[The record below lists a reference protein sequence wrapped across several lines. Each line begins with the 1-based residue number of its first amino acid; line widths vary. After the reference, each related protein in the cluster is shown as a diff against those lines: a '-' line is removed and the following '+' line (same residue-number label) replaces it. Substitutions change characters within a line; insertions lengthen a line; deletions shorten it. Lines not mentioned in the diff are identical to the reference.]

1 MASTLRMRPKRV
13 HTGNQHGPAAYLA
26 LEILQIY
33 ESVRSSHAP
42 APRCRYTPTC
52 SRYAREAIARH
63 GFWRGIGLAYRRYR
77 RCVPGSAGGSDP
89 VP

>member
-1 MASTLRMRPKRV
+1 MALRLRMRPKRAR
-13 HTGNQHGPAAYLA
+13 TGNQPGPAAYLA
-26 LEILQIY
+26 LEILQVY
-33 ESVRSSHAP
+33 RRVASSQAT
-42 APRCRYTPTC
+42 APRCRYSPTC
-52 SRYAREAIARH
+52 SRYARQAIERH